1 MTFLSFSDILKL
13 STHEWYEAALAPDS
27 PYHIKD
33 IEQMLATARQL
44 IDGGFITKEDLEKI
58 LQNPNAKEK
67 ILALREIIIKGA
79 IEQEK
84 KRDAVNLKAVLE
96 ENEKRMEDE
105 AAARLQNQGTSKEEA
120 KKIIDIINKYK
131 LTPLQKSD
139 LLKQVADHPLEALR
153 TAAASQPVLEV
164 VKLVSVIKYPPIEN
178 TKAAVE
184 AHLGSN
190 NKLLVDSVTAFKLI
204 NPEAKPVEI
213 ETFILSIQAK
223 IEAEGELATYNS
235 QGLEQISK
243 FKVATG
249 DSELVV
255 QTFAT
260 QLFKSNPHLTFQEA
274 VSVSQELQDNSI
286 HEFAAQVQLQMRSDF
301 STRNITP
308 DQLSVNN
315 DVYRVALEHFRPDLK
330 FSFDKGFD
338 FRTMFQSQRIAF
350 NNSQLIVPIRQSP
363 PFRLFYG
370 YVQKIESLNPLTKD
384 AMSFVFQRMGLP
396 PLSGTAS
403 QQLYNRTGGRIAARV
418 AQSTIGKAAIRTGTR
433 FLLKTVG
440 KEATK
445 KIIQA
450 IGGSATGGLLA
461 VAIEVGDFI
470 LNLPIVRDVKNWIV
484 DNAKKLIKNGANG
497 AMIVAGGGAAAI
509 AAALGGGIAAI
520 TGAGIAG
527 AGSVAVMQGVMTGS
541 GAAVGMLQGV
551 GTFVGS
557 VSSMLVEVA
566 VVSIATPII
575 VTIIATPIVVALLL
589 FIINSSAY
597 VLPKSLN
604 YTIDMSSIVPLGSG
618 MDFPHCFP
626 VRGVITQGPK
636 GPSCSSHCSGEE
648 LNANAI
654 DIGASGIDRILPV
667 PVRATHNGTVTRTG
681 YDYTGYGKH
690 VVIESKDGT
699 FSTIYGHLDT
709 ILVSSGPVQAG
720 TTIGFMG
727 NTGQS
732 TGKHLHY
739 GLKSDAHASILGS
752 VPSIQLNASISDTDL
767 NSCYA
772 NNK

>member
-1 MTFLSFSDILKL
+1 MTLLTFSEILKL
-13 STHEWYEAALAPDS
+13 STHEWYEAAQAPDS
-27 PYHIKD
+27 PYHTKD
-33 IEQMLATARQL
+33 IDEMLRTAQEL
-44 IDGGFITKEDLEKI
+44 LEGGFIKEEELKKI
-58 LQNPNAKEK
+58 LENPNPREK
-67 ILALREIIIKGA
+67 LLALRETIIKGA

-84 KRDAVNLKAVLE
+84 KRDAINLKAVLE
-96 ENEKRMEDE
+96 ENEQRMEDE
-105 AAARLQNQGTSKEEA
+105 AVTRFQNQGTSKEEA
-120 KKIIDIINKYK
+120 KKIIEIIKKYK
-131 LTPLQKSD
+131 LTSLQKAD
-139 LLKQVADHPLEALR
+139 LLREVADHPLEALR
-153 TAAASQPVLEV
+153 IAAGNQPVLEV
-164 VKLVSVIKYPPIEN
+164 VKLISVIKYPPIEN
-178 TKAAVE
+178 AKAAVE

-190 NKLLVDSVTAFKLI
+190 NKLLIDSVTGFKLI

-213 ETFILSIQAK
+213 EKFILSVQAK
-223 IEAEGELATYNS
+223 IEAEGEVATYNP

-274 VSVSQELQDNSI
+274 ASVSRELQDNSI

-301 STRNITP
+301 STRNINP
-308 DQLSVNN
+308 DQLSVNS

-330 FSFDKGFD
+330 FSFEKGFD
-338 FRTMFQSQRIAF
+338 FRTVFQSQRIAF
-350 NNSQLIVPIRQSP
+350 NNSQLVIPIRQSP
-363 PFRLFYG
+363 PIRLFYG

-384 AMSFVFQRMGLP
+384 AMSFVFQKMGLP

-403 QQLYNRTGGRIAARV
+403 QQIYNRVSQRLVARFV
-418 AQSTIGKAAIRTGTR
+418 QSTVGKAAIRGGTR
-433 FLLKTVG
+433 VLIKILG
-440 KEATK
+440 KETTK
-445 KIIQA
+445 KILQA
-450 IGGSATGGLLA
+450 IGGSVSGGTLA
-461 VAIEVGDFI
+461 VVIEIADKVWSFVS
-470 LNLPIVRDVKNWIV
+470 NLPIVKDIISG
-484 DNAKKLIKNGANG
+484 AKKLFKKGVNG
-497 AMIVAGGGAAAI
+497 AMLMAGFAGAAI
-509 AAALGGGIAAI
+509 ASLA
-520 TGAGIAG
+520 GAGIGVIVGSAAAG
-527 AGSVAVMQGVMTGS
+527 AGSVALMQGVFTGT
-541 GAAVGMLQGV
+541 GAAVGALQGV
-551 GTFVGS
+551 GTFVGN
-557 VSSMLVEVA
+557 VSGMLVEVA
-566 VVSIATPII
+566 VVSVATPII
-575 VTIIATPIVVALLL
+575 VTIIVTPIVVALLL

-626 VRGVITQGPK
+626 VRGIITQGPK

-690 VVIESKDGT
+690 VVLSSRDGT

-739 GLKSDAHASILGS
+739 GLKSNSHASILGS
-752 VPSIQLNASISDTDL
+752 VPSIQLNANISDTDL